1 MILPFDEVALQF
13 VQQFA
18 NPALDVFFLLITELG
33 NPIVWLF
40 AAAFIYWLDRE
51 NDAFFLVNLVTF
63 SAAIGGIV
71 KVIVARPRPDVEIF
85 RVIGTDGLGFSF
97 PSAHAMVA
105 ASEYGYFGRAI
116 KGHGGKILA

>member
-51 NDAFFLVNLVTF
+51 NDSFFLVNLVTF
-63 SAAIGGIV
+63 SAA
-71 KVIVARPRPDVEIF
+71 
-85 RVIGTDGLGFSF
+85 
-97 PSAHAMVA
+97 
-105 ASEYGYFGRAI
+105 
-116 KGHGGKILA
+116 